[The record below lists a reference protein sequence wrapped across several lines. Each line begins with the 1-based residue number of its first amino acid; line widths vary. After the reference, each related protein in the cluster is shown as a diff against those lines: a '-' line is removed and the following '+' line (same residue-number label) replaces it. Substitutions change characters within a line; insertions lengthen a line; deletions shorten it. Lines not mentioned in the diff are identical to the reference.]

1 MCSGSQRIEM
11 ALQETTR
18 GKDDGREGRQQR
30 PKPGSEISKKLG
42 CVLDL
47 LRLKQTAPSTAC
59 IPSHISSKTH
69 RLT

>member
-18 GKDDGREGRQQR
+18 GKDYGRERRQQR
-30 PKPGSEISKKLG
+30 PEPGSENSKKLG

-47 LRLKQTAPSTAC
+47 LRLNQTAPSTGLYSD
-59 IPSHISSKTH
+59 SH
-69 RLT
+69 LFPDP